1 MTELFIVQFSFSI
14 FFFIF
19 LKKQIT
25 VSSVSTYPT
34 MAPER
39 TIMAHRPSQSA
50 ATRDPY
56 TIMMKTEPTQHTRWR
71 SYPPIR
77 RLEPAQKKDESTS
90 SPPIQPSSRRDYVA
104 WSKRE
109 THALVQWL
117 ELDDNFNAMKRNTA
131 RMLPMLSKHLQ
142 ETVPGCFKTPKQC
155 DHKIRNLKKCYKKV
169 RVKLAESGR
178 SYDTT
183 DSRLREE
190 LVDQFPYFEQFERF
204 MVDDHI
210 VRHFP
215 SALLKLAADGGPSK
229 SNNSPPRKEESA
241 DEDHT
246 VSDNKS
252 SPSLVHNDKKS
263 CQHSPIIMAPTSA
276 PVQQQPVASPVPTL
290 AHNQSQISPMHT
302 PQSTSTTPANT
313 TSHEFPDMSRFR
325 SIRPKDGPAQ
335 CPIAHH
341 KPPLA
346 DTQESS
352 NPHLF
357 NPHVNNINGHHY
369 NNTRS
374 SESQLQ
380 DFLSSKQLSHHIRQQ
395 QQQQPQQPQHQ
406 QHQQQQQHHQQ
417 QQQQQQQSQQ
427 QQHQQQ
433 QLDEN
438 LHGEPDY
445 KKQKISSAPASTN
458 NAANQFFNLFPQSLN
473 MGSKGSLFSGLPENI
488 SKCPVKMDELD
499 LGPKCPVGLD
509 SSVGLFGPHGNNF
522 GALASLSQIAKPIG
536 APASSSNMANSGE
549 INGNINGRNGPV
561 EENNPHGT
569 LLNILKMMSKKPNGV
584 DTGNLSSGLSQQL
597 STNPPTASAE
607 DGKGDLPESSSS
619 PQETAQILAE
629 HIKTSLAKKEAVN
642 RQKLYLNH
650 LQQQIQRHTMRA
662 EMLYNNGQVSRA
674 SKVMDKIDELELELH
689 EVLSRPLNQF

>member
-1 MTELFIVQFSFSI
+1 
-14 FFFIF
+14 
-19 LKKQIT
+19 
-25 VSSVSTYPT
+25 
-34 MAPER
+34 
-39 TIMAHRPSQSA
+39 
-50 ATRDPY
+50 
-56 TIMMKTEPTQHTRWR
+56 
-71 SYPPIR
+71 
-77 RLEPAQKKDESTS
+77 
-90 SPPIQPSSRRDYVA
+90 VA

-117 ELDDNFNAMKRNTA
+117 DLDDNFNAMKRNTA

-142 ETVPGCFKTPKQC
+142 ENVPGCFKTPKQC

-229 SNNSPPRKEESA
+229 SNCSPLRKEESA
-241 DEDHT
+241 YEDHAA
-246 VSDNKS
+246 SENNS
-252 SPSLVHNDKKS
+252 SPPLAHKDKKG
-263 CQHSPIIMAPTSA
+263 CQHSPIIMTPASLPPQSQSA
-276 PVQQQPVASPVPTL
+276 ASPPHTL
-290 AHNQSQISPMHT
+290 AHSQSQISPMHT
-302 PQSTSTTPANT
+302 PQSTSTTLANAENN
-313 TSHEFPDMSRFR
+313 EFPDMSRFR

-341 KPPLA
+341 KPSLA
-346 DTQESS
+346 DTNESNNS
-352 NPHLF
+352 HLF
-357 NPHVNNINGHHY
+357 NPHLNSINGHHF

-374 SESQLQ
+374 SESQIQ
-380 DFLSSKQLSHHIRQQ
+380 DFLSSKQLPHHNRQQ
-395 QQQQPQQPQHQ
+395 QPPQQQN
-406 QHQQQQQHHQQ
+406 
-417 QQQQQQQSQQ
+417 
-427 QQHQQQ
+427 QQQ
-433 QLDEN
+433 QLHEN
-438 LHGEPDY
+438 LDGQPDY
-445 KKQKISSAPASTN
+445 KKQKLSSVPGSTN
-458 NAANQFFNLFPQSLN
+458 NAANQFFNLFPQSLT
-473 MGSKGSLFSGLPENI
+473 MGGKGSLFSGLPDNI

-522 GALASLSQIAKPIG
+522 GALASLSQITKPIG
-536 APASSSNMANSGE
+536 AQASTSNVANSGE

-569 LLNILKMMSKKPNGV
+569 LLNILKMMSKKPNNM
-584 DTGNLSSGLSQQL
+584 DTGNLSSGSSQQL
-597 STNPPTASAE
+597 STNPTACIE
-607 DGKGDLPESSSS
+607 DVKGDLSESSSS

-689 EVLSRPLNQF
+689 EVLSRPLHQF